1 MKNNLLLHG
10 LWVLAAILS
19 FAIGAKFFPAN
30 QGVDVAGPVGG
41 VGKSGLADRGEKR
54 EAVEGALGVTP
65 AGKPVGDNGQ
75 SGALQPLLRK
85 LSGGDIEI
93 LGEQFRKGT
102 NPIERRMAFTALLAG
117 MTAENALQVR
127 KQIEHMDHRSAEFR
141 EFHYAWGSVGGADA
155 VMFGADT
162 EEDDMA
168 PALAGWASA
177 NPIAALNWFEDL
189 DMENNP
195 GFDPLLKDRKLE
207 PGDLRNHLMR
217 GLVQGLA
224 DNDPSSASQFVQ
236 DMVASGHEGAEGM
249 IHIVAGAVMRSDSPA
264 DAALWSEGLPEGKMR
279 DMAMHRMAG
288 HFARSDPEAAA
299 SWAADF
305 SGEPSS
311 AGVIGEVGH
320 NWATRDAQA
329 AVDWL
334 ESLPA
339 GNGQNIGM
347 HRAMHQWAV
356 RDPTAAS
363 EYLSTM
369 PASDSKDAAV
379 RGFSSRLAWENP
391 QAAMSWAESIGSDE
405 QRRNAIIGV
414 GRAWSKRDADGA
426 AEWMVSSGVSEDV
439 QQAILN
445 PPKRDDNGR
454 QRR

>member
-10 LWVLAAILS
+10 AWILAAILS
-19 FAIGAKFFPAN
+19 FTIGANFFPAN
-30 QGVDVAGPVGG
+30 QRVDVAGPASG
-41 VGKSGLADRGEKR
+41 VGKSGLVDRGEKGN
-54 EAVEGALGVTP
+54 AVEGALGATP
-65 AGKPVGDNGQ
+65 SGKPDGGNGQ
-75 SGALQPLLRK
+75 SDAFQPLLRK

-117 MTAENALQVR
+117 LTAENALQVR

-141 EFHYAWGSVGGADA
+141 EFHYAWGAVGGAEA

-162 EEDDMA
+162 EEDDMS
-168 PALAGWASA
+168 PALTGWASA
-177 NPIAALNWFEDL
+177 DPEAALAWFNNL
-189 DMENNP
+189 DMENNA
-195 GFDPLLKDRKLE
+195 GFDALLKDRKI
-207 PGDLRNHLMR
+207 PAADLNGHLMR

-224 DNDPSSASQFVQ
+224 DANPDTASRFIQ

-264 DAALWSEGLPEGKMR
+264 EAALWSEGLPEGKMR
-279 DMAMHRMAG
+279 EMAMNRMAG

-299 SWAADF
+299 SWAENF
-305 SGEPSS
+305 SSEPSS
-311 AGVIGEVGH
+311 AGVIGEVGQ
-320 NWATRDAQA
+320 NWARRDAQA

-347 HRAMHQWAV
+347 HRAMHQWAE
-356 RDPTAAS
+356 RDPTSAS
-363 EYLSTM
+363 EHLSTM
-369 PASDSKDAAV
+369 AASDSKDAAV

-445 PPKRDDNGR
+445 PPKRDDDGR
-454 QRR
+454 RRR

>member
-10 LWVLAAILS
+10 LWILAAIFS

-30 QGVDVAGPVGG
+30 QGVDVARPVGE
-41 VGKSGLADRGEKR
+41 VGKSGLADRGEKG
-54 EAVEGALGVTP
+54 EAVEGALGATP

-299 SWAADF
+299 SWATDF

-405 QRRNAIIGV
+405 QRKNAIIGV